1 METYC
6 RHVVNCIQ
14 EAHQCSVVRLSIEFV
29 EDSHGKIWLMRSTE
43 CLFAIEKIV
52 ATRSI
57 SPDNLKVARTSLITS
72 ADSQDM
78 RPSSG
83 TVRAAH
89 TVGAGHFSEERI
101 QKRKM
106 ESEKYYP
113 SDDIVQNIL
122 MVRNFEFLP
131 DFLFRVIHPLLKVL
145 AHGLSYH
152 Q

>member
-14 EAHQCSVVRLSIEFV
+14 EAHQCSVVRLSLEFV

-43 CLFAIEKIV
+43 CLFAIEKIA

-57 SPDNLKVARTSLITS
+57 SPDNLKMARTSLAT
-72 ADSQDM
+72 ATENHDQ

-101 QKRKM
+101 HKRKI
-106 ESEKYYP
+106 ESEKFYP

-122 MVRNFEFLP
+122 MVC
-131 DFLFRVIHPLLKVL
+131 
-145 AHGLSYH
+145 
-152 Q
+152 